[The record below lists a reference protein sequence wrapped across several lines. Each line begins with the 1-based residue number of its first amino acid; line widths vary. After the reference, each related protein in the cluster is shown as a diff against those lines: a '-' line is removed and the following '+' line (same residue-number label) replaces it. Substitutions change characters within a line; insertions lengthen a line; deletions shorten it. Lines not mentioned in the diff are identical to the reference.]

1 MEVIKDVSKFITVEL
16 KKNDLPNNKDITAS
30 INFSLTKMLAVLS
43 PLLADPI
50 LSFILYFL

>member
-1 MEVIKDVSKFITVEL
+1 MIKDVSKFITVEL

-50 LSFILYFL
+50 LSFLLYFL